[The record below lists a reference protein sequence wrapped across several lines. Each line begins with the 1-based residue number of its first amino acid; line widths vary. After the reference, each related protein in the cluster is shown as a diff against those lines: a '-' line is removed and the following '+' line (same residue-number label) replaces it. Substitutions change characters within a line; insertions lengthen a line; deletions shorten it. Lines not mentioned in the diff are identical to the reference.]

1 MSTLTQRL
9 TGKTALVTGGSR
21 GIGAAIVR
29 RLAREGA
36 AVAFTYSASEEK
48 AQALV
53 ASIEGEGGKALAIRA
68 DSKFAQD
75 IEHAVSFTVQKL
87 GALNILVNNAGILA
101 LGAVD
106 EFTVEALDELYAVNV
121 RATYIAA
128 RACSKVMNRG
138 DRIITIGSVAG
149 ERSGFPGTSGYS
161 MSKSAM
167 TGLVRGLALDFA
179 ARGITVNNI
188 QPGPTATDMN
198 PADAPYL
205 EHVISLVPLGRLG
218 HADEIAGMA
227 AYLASEEASFVT
239 GASLTVDGGYLA

>member
-1 MSTLTQRL
+1 MSTPAQRF

-36 AVAFTYSASEEK
+36 SVAFTYSASDEK

-53 ASIEGEGGKALAIRA
+53 ASIEGEGGTALAIKA
-68 DSKFAQD
+68 NSKFAED
-75 IEHAVSFTVQKL
+75 IEHAVNFTVQKF

-101 LGAVD
+101 LGTVD
-106 EFTVEALDELYAVNV
+106 DFTVEALDELYAVNV

-128 RACSKVMNRG
+128 RACAKVMQRG
-138 DRIITIGSVAG
+138 VRIIAIGSVAG
-149 ERSGFPGTSGYS
+149 ERSGFPGSSGYC

-167 TGLVRGLALDFA
+167 IGMVRGLAQDFA

-205 EHVISLVPLGRLG
+205 EHVISRVPLGRLG
-218 HADEIAGMA
+218 RADEIAGMA
-227 AYLASEEASFVT
+227 AYLASDDASFVT
-239 GASLTVDGGYLA
+239 GSSLTVDGGYLA

>member
-1 MSTLTQRL
+1 MSTHLQRF

-36 AVAFTYSASEEK
+36 RVAFTYSASDEK
-48 AQALV
+48 AEALV
-53 ASIEGEGGKALAIRA
+53 HSVEGEGGTALAIKA
-68 DSKFAQD
+68 NSKFADD
-75 IEHAVSFTVQKL
+75 IEHAVSFTVQKF

-101 LGAVD
+101 LGTVD
-106 EFTVEALDELYAVNV
+106 DFTVEALDELYAVNV
-121 RATYIAA
+121 RAAYIAA
-128 RACSKVMNRG
+128 RACAKVMQRG

-149 ERSGFPGTSGYS
+149 ERSGFPGSSGYC
-161 MSKSAM
+161 MSKAAM
-167 TGLVRGLALDFA
+167 IGLVRGLAQDFA

-205 EHVISLVPLGRLG
+205 EHVISRVPLGRLG
-218 HADEIAGMA
+218 RADEIAGMA
-227 AYLASEEASFVT
+227 AYLASDDASFVT
-239 GASLTVDGGYLA
+239 GSSLTVDGGYLA

>member
-9 TGKTALVTGGSR
+9 TGRTALVTGGSR

-36 AVAFTYSASEEK
+36 AVAFTYSSSAEK

-68 DSKFAQD
+68 NSQFAED
-75 IEHAVSFTVQKL
+75 IEHAISFTVQKL

-101 LGAVD
+101 LGTVD
-106 EFTVEALDELYAVNV
+106 DFTVEAFDELYAVNV

-128 RACSKVMNRG
+128 RACSRVMNRG
-138 DRIITIGSVAG
+138 DRIITIGSVSG
-149 ERSGFPGTSGYS
+149 ERSGFPGSSGYS
-161 MSKSAM
+161 MSKAAM
-167 TGLVRGLALDFA
+167 IGLVRGLALDFA

-205 EHVISLVPLGRLG
+205 EHVISRVPVGRLG
-218 HADEIAGMA
+218 TADEIAGMA

-239 GASLTVDGGYLA
+239 GSSLTVDGGYLA